1 MDRETYLA
9 ELRTQLSGRTTA
21 AELERI
27 MAYYKLYFDEGG
39 PDRAGEIIAELGN
52 PAELAARITGNAP
65 PSPPCQKTQPPA
77 PPPPGRGW
85 PLIAALFLVP
95 LFLLLAGILGVV
107 AVAVFLGFAAGG
119 MAAGWSGVLIMG
131 SGVSVIFQQGL
142 ATTMLCGGQGL
153 MAMGAG
159 LLLILLGLVLGRLC
173 LTGAAALGGLAL
185 RGGRRKQV

>member
-1 MDRETYLA
+1 
-9 ELRTQLSGRTTA
+9 
-21 AELERI
+21 
-27 MAYYKLYFDEGG
+27 
-39 PDRAGEIIAELGN
+39 
-52 PAELAARITGNAP
+52 
-65 PSPPCQKTQPPA
+65 
-77 PPPPGRGW
+77 
-85 PLIAALFLVP
+85 
-95 LFLLLAGILGVV
+95 
-107 AVAVFLGFAAGG
+107 

-159 LLLILLGLVLGRLC
+159 LLLILLGLVLGRLY